1 MTIIIIIAL
10 FLLGMFLGAQ
20 LIAALYGVIDLWYT
34 IKTAYLSVIKG
45 ILGWSVVIAALTLFL
60 GETYRPALMWGL
72 AAFAGCHVAT
82 FGLTTF
88 IARMATRPVKNE
100 GA

>member
-1 MTIIIIIAL
+1 MTFVLRFTL

-45 ILGWSVVIAALTLFL
+45 ILGWSVVIAALSLFL
-60 GETYRPALMWGL
+60 GDTYRPALMWGL

-82 FGLTTF
+82 FGLTTL

-100 GA
+100 GE

>member
-1 MTIIIIIAL
+1 LTIVIIIAL

-45 ILGWSVVIAALTLFL
+45 ILGWSVVIAALTLFV
-60 GETYRPALMWGL
+60 GDTYRPALMWGL
-72 AAFAGCHVAT
+72 AAFAGCHVGT
-82 FGLTTF
+82 FGLTLL
-88 IARMATRPVKNE
+88 IAKMAVRPVKHPN
-100 GA
+100 